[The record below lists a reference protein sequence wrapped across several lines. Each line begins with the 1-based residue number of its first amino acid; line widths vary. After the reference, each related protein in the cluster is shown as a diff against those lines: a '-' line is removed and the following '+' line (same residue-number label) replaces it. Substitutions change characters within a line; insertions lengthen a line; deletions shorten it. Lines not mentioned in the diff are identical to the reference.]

1 MHKKSR
7 RVNKRQK
14 RQKCR
19 SRKGGRRLRMR
30 MRMKGGLGPN
40 DSTNIGLQGTYSFA
54 NPVHQQLLKMFTFG
68 SQSQHDLWLQLLTVC
83 NQRAVP
89 VYILTSGNR
98 VGIIRT
104 LQLMGWADAFVEV
117 LCTHYDPS
125 VNPDNMSGQH
135 NFRGHTKYAVI
146 QQILNE
152 HRLSCAGPPPIGYLL
167 DDSGFFTAQILVRR
181 LKGDGIVIAD
191 ANALIETLRAQSII
205 DRFGIVNEAADENV
219 VKQAIA
225 QTPYRALADKIY
237 SVIARVRNSDFVKL
251 CPAIQF
257 VDVLSHSVAAPPTS
271 PDFNLNTLQNNPIY
285 QLNVSGLGL
294 PAIDGLDADFNFTPQ
309 IILQHMIKLVQ
320 DGKVGIFFI
329 DFDKT
334 FQIWEG
340 AIQFEHPLM
349 LKMFESHGMSIGV
362 Q

>member
-1 MHKKSR
+1 
-7 RVNKRQK
+7 
-14 RQKCR
+14 
-19 SRKGGRRLRMR
+19 
-30 MRMKGGLGPN
+30 
-40 DSTNIGLQGTYSFA
+40 
-54 NPVHQQLLKMFTFG
+54 
-68 SQSQHDLWLQLLTVC
+68 
-83 NQRAVP
+83 
-89 VYILTSGNR
+89 
-98 VGIIRT
+98 

-135 NFRGHTKYAVI
+135 NFRGQTKYAVI

-167 DDSGFFTAQILVRR
+167 DDSGFFTAQRLVRR
-181 LKGDGIVIAD
+181 LNSDGIVITD
-191 ANALIETLRAQSII
+191 ANTLIGALRAQGII
-205 DRFGIVNEAADENV
+205 DHFGIVNEAADENV
-219 VKQAIA
+219 VKQAIG
-225 QTPYRALADKIY
+225 QTPYHALADKIY

-257 VDVLSHSVAAPPTS
+257 VDVLSHSVAAPTTS
-271 PDFNLNTLQNNPIY
+271 PDFNLHELQANPIY

-294 PAIDGLDADFNFTPQ
+294 PAIDGPNADFNFTPQ

-320 DGKVGIFFI
+320 DGKVRILFI

-340 AIQFEHPLM
+340 AIQFEHPSM
-349 LKMFESHGMSIGV
+349 LQIFENHNMPISV

>member
-54 NPVHQQLLKMFTFG
+54 NPAHQQLLKMFTFG
-68 SQSQHDLWLQLLTVC
+68 SQSQHDLWLHLLTVC
-83 NQRAVP
+83 KQRPIP

-98 VGIIRT
+98 IGIIRT

-125 VNPDNMSGQH
+125 VNPDNVSGQH
-135 NFRGHTKYAVI
+135 NFRGKTKYEVI
-146 QQILNE
+146 QQILSE
-152 HRLSCAGPPPIGYLL
+152 HGLSCAGPPPIGYLL
-167 DDSGFFTAQILVRR
+167 DDSGFFTAQRLVRR
-181 LKGDGIVIAD
+181 LKIDITTAT
-191 ANALIETLRAQSII
+191 ALIVALQTQGII
-205 DRFGIVNEAADENV
+205 DRFGVVAEAADENA

-225 QTPYRALADKIY
+225 RTPYGAHADKIY
-237 SVIARVRNSDFVKL
+237 NIIARVRNSDFLKL

-257 VDVLSHSVAAPPTS
+257 VDVLTHSVAAPPTS
-271 PDFNLNTLQNNPIY
+271 PDFNLPALKANPIY
-285 QLNVSGLGL
+285 QINVNHLGL
-294 PAIDGLDADFNFTPQ
+294 PAIDGPGADFNFTPQ
-309 IILQHMIKLVQ
+309 IILQHVIQLVLS
-320 DGKVGIFFI
+320 GSVKILFI

-340 AIQFEHPLM
+340 AIQFEHPSM
-349 LKMFESHGMSIGV
+349 LEMFKKNEMPIGI

>member
-1 MHKKSR
+1 MHKESR

-54 NPVHQQLLKMFTFG
+54 NPEHQQLLKMFTFG

-83 NQRAVP
+83 NQRGVP

-117 LCTHYDPS
+117 LCTHYDHS
-125 VNPDNMSGQH
+125 VNPDNASGQH
-135 NFRGHTKYAVI
+135 NFRGQTKYAVI
-146 QQILNE
+146 QQILSE
-152 HRLSCAGPPPIGYLL
+152 RQLSCAGPPPIGYLL
-167 DDSGFFTAQILVRR
+167 DDSGFFTAQRLVRR
-181 LKGDGIVIAD
+181 LKIDIAT
-191 ANALIETLRAQSII
+191 ANALIGALQTQGII

-225 QTPYRALADKIY
+225 RTPHGAHADTIY
-237 SVIARVRNSDFVKL
+237 NVIARVRNSDFLKL

-257 VDVLSHSVAAPPTS
+257 VDVLTHSVSAPPTS
-271 PDFNLNTLQNNPIY
+271 PDFNLHALQANPIY
-285 QLNVSGLGL
+285 QINVNHLGL
-294 PAIDGLDADFNFTPQ
+294 PAIDGPGADFNFTPQ
-309 IILQHMIKLVQ
+309 IILQHMTQLVL
-320 DGKVGIFFI
+320 GGSVKILFI

-340 AIQFEHPLM
+340 AIQFEHHSM
-349 LKMFESHGMSIGV
+349 LEIFNDRNMLINV